1 MIKMKHV
8 FTLGFLLML
17 SFASQAQDT
26 IITRNGKIQLATI
39 TMVDRT
45 NVQYQ
50 DYPQSNGYTYIMDI
64 DKIKELRYHDG
75 RHIDFMPKEI
85 TKNKPLATSMT
96 VIPPYKNPAAAFAF
110 STIPGLGQFYND
122 EVGKGLWFMGIG
134 LISSIAFNVS
144 YAKIANSSNLKKS
157 SSSEGNAGAIMLL
170 SGLTLVVDYIW
181 GTVDA
186 VKTANKKNKQ
196 NGYVVSLAPS
206 MQYNTLAASNGNLG
220 ITPSLSMSISF

>member
-1 MIKMKHV
+1 MKQV

-45 NVQYQ
+45 SVQYQ
-50 DYPQSNGYTYIMDI
+50 DYPQSNGYTYIMDT

-75 RHIDFMPKEI
+75 RYIYFMPKETI
-85 TKNKPLATSMT
+85 TNKPLATGMA
-96 VIPPYKNPAAAFAF
+96 VNPPYKNPAAAFAF
-110 STIPGLGQFYND
+110 SIALPGLGQFYND

-134 LISSIAFNVS
+134 LISSIAFTAS
-144 YAKIANSSNLKKS
+144 YAKNLNTANNKNSS
-157 SSSEGNAGAIMLL
+157 GNENSGAFMVL
-170 SGLTLVVDYIW
+170 SGIALVVDYIC

-206 MQYNTLAASNGNLG
+206 MQYNTLAAANGNLG